1 MPPYTCFLLIGH
13 RGLVVKLVITRDFER
28 LKTNE
33 KKRRKLWIFL
43 GFFWDFSGTFPR
55 LFRDLSGTCLG
66 LVWDLSV
73 HSGLKISRVP
83 RSSRGRTII
92 FFGNLSKAPNAG
104 LVNSNGSGLV
114 A

>member
-1 MPPYTCFLLIGH
+1 M
-13 RGLVVKLVITRDFER
+13 
-28 LKTNE
+28 
-33 KKRRKLWIFL
+33 KKKEENY
-43 GFFWDFSGTFPR
+43 GFFWDFLG
-55 LFRDLSGTCLG
+55 LFRDFSGTCLG

-83 RSSRGRTII
+83 RSNRGRTII

>member
-1 MPPYTCFLLIGH
+1 M
-13 RGLVVKLVITRDFER
+13 VKLVITRDFER

-33 KKRRKLWIFL
+33 KKKKKIMDFS
-43 GFFWDFSGTFPR
+43 GIFWDFSGTFPG
-55 LFRDLSGTCLG
+55 LFRDFSGTCLG